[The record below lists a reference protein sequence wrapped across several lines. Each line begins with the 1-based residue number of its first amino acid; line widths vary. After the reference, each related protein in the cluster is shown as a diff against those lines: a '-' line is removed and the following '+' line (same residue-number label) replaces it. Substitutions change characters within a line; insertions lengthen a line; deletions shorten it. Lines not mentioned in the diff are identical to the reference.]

1 MKIPTGNILA
11 FSIINFSFNINSL
24 RNLAG
29 NTLISIQSAQL
40 LKNLPCILSRIRFRH
55 LFLNNYLTIVIIIEC
70 SCLNWSIITAIFT
83 FHIVKN
89 LIYFII
95 LMICLLSQI
104 LNQIFHFIHLF
115 FHIFIFFLYFFMIF
129 LNYIIFFYQL
139 IIIFCIKYVLIL
151 NFLIFRKQIL
161 T

>member
-1 MKIPTGNILA
+1 MKVPAGNILA
-11 FSIINFSFNINSL
+11 FSIINFSFNSNFL

-40 LKNLPCILSRIRFRH
+40 LKNLTCILSRIRLRH
-55 LFLNNYLTIVIIIEC
+55 LFLNNNLTIVIIIEC
-70 SCLNWSIITAIFT
+70 SCLDWSIITAILT

-139 IIIFCIKYVLIL
+139 IIILCIKYVLIL
-151 NFLIFRKQIL
+151 NF
-161 T
+161 

>member
-1 MKIPTGNILA
+1 MKVPAGNILA
-11 FSIINFSFNINSL
+11 FSIINFSFNSNFL

-40 LKNLPCILSRIRFRH
+40 LKNLTCILSRIRLRH
-55 LFLNNYLTIVIIIEC
+55 LFLNNNLTIVIIIEC
-70 SCLNWSIITAIFT
+70 PRLDWSIITAILT

-139 IIIFCIKYVLIL
+139 IIILCIKYVFIL
-151 NFLIFRKQIL
+151 NF
-161 T
+161 